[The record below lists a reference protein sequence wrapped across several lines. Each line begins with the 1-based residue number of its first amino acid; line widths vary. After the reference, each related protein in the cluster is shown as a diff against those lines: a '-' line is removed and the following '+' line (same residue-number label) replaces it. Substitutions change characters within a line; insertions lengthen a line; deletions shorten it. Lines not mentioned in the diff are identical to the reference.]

1 MVLCQNHFAFSP
13 NPWFIAAFFSGQ
25 VVLQLAWI
33 RRLFHHQPPRQ
44 GYQAIPSKSPKKR
57 IRGPTQPMLNPTTSE
72 EEEHAWK
79 VAVNYAPI
87 YALGNFC
94 IGASLLA
101 CCVRIALTP

>member
-1 MVLCQNHFAFSP
+1 
-13 NPWFIAAFFSGQ
+13 
-25 VVLQLAWI
+25 
-33 RRLFHHQPPRQ
+33 
-44 GYQAIPSKSPKKR
+44 
-57 IRGPTQPMLNPTTSE
+57 MLNPTTSE

-101 CCVRIALTP
+101 CCVSIALTP